1 MQVTRKEACDL
12 LVKSIAGDMPE
23 GEDFD
28 KIVFAV
34 NNDTQVRDFM
44 LGLPQYFDMQKV
56 ITFVCHMYNETPRGD
71 DIPFI
76 TVGAA
81 LAYEVEAK
89 DHFYS
94 ALGYI
99 SVHSPNYTLGQ
110 LLTRIARSDWPSDGL
125 TNMRKDLHK
134 KVSEA
139 CYGEEAQKPIE
150 YSQDGNGQWLGGR
163 DAKLVSEHSTDKGN
177 A

>member
-12 LVKSIAGDMPE
+12 LVKSIANDMPE
-23 GEDFD
+23 GEEFD

-56 ITFVCHMYNETPRGD
+56 ISFVCHMYNETPRGD

-76 TVGAA
+76 AIGAA

-89 DHFYS
+89 DEFYS
-94 ALGYI
+94 AMGYVA
-99 SVHSPNYTLGQ
+99 VHAPNYSLGK
-110 LLTRIARSDWPSDGL
+110 LLSRIARSDWPSNGL
-125 TNMRKDLHK
+125 TEMRKELHK

-139 CYGEEAQKPIE
+139 CYGDEAQKLIE
-150 YSQDGNGQWLGGR
+150 QSDDGNGQWVGGKN
-163 DAKLVSEHSTDKGN
+163 AQLV
-177 A
+177 

>member
-1 MQVTRKEACDL
+1 MMQVTRKEACDL
-12 LVKSIAGDMPE
+12 LVKSMANDMPE
-23 GEDFD
+23 GEEFD

-56 ITFVCHMYNETPRGD
+56 ISFVCHMYNNTKVGD

-76 TVGAA
+76 TTGAL

-89 DHFYS
+89 DEFY
-94 ALGYI
+94 AQIGYV
-99 SVHSPNYTLGQ
+99 SVHAPNYTLGA
-110 LLTRIARSDWPSDGL
+110 LVSRIARSGWPADGL
-125 TNMRKDLHK
+125 ATMRKELHK

-139 CYGEEAQKPIE
+139 CYGEEASQPIQ
-150 YSQDGNGQWLGGR
+150 YSDNGDGQWKGGKN
-163 DAKLVSEHSTDKGN
+163 AQLVSEHDTN
-177 A
+177 

>member
-12 LVKSIAGDMPE
+12 VVKSITGNMPE
-23 GEDFD
+23 GEEFD

-56 ITFVCHMYNETPRGD
+56 ISFVCHMYNETPRGD

-76 TVGAA
+76 AIGAA

-89 DHFYS
+89 DEFYS
-94 ALGYI
+94 AMGYVA
-99 SVHSPNYTLGQ
+99 VHAPNYSLGK
-110 LLTRIARSDWPSDGL
+110 LLSRIARSDWPSNGL
-125 TNMRKDLHK
+125 TEMRKELHK

-139 CYGEEAQKPIE
+139 CYGDEAQKPIE
-150 YSQDGNGQWLGGR
+150 QSDDGNGQWVGGKN
-163 DAKLVSEHSTDKGN
+163 AQLV
-177 A
+177 